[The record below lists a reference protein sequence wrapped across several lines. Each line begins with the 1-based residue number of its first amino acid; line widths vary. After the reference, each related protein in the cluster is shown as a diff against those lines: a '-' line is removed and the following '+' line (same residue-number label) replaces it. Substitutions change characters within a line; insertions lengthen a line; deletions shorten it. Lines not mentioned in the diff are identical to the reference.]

1 MDFFASPVAVSLASH
16 PRTPCRAIHGLDVL
30 MSTAQGDSLGLVFVL
45 ECHLSALRI
54 PAPRPSRRADG
65 LWRHTCFEVFAMAEK
80 GPGYRELNLSP
91 SGEWGLYDFRGYR
104 DGVKLETELAPE
116 IAVRRTPSGLELDA
130 QIDRGLL
137 PQGRRLRLVLSA
149 VLEDTDGVLSYWAL
163 QHPPGRPDFHHP
175 DAFAVQLELS

>member
-1 MDFFASPVAVSLASH
+1 
-16 PRTPCRAIHGLDVL
+16 
-30 MSTAQGDSLGLVFVL
+30 
-45 ECHLSALRI
+45 
-54 PAPRPSRRADG
+54 
-65 LWRHTCFEVFAMAEK
+65 
-80 GPGYRELNLSP
+80 
-91 SGEWGLYDFRGYR
+91 
-104 DGVKLETELAPE
+104 
-116 IAVRRTPSGLELDA
+116 LELDA